1 MAAMVNKV
9 IIVGRLGRDPE
20 SRFTG
25 AGDQVANFSVACGEK
40 WKDKDGQ
47 PQERTEWYRI
57 VTWKK
62 LAEICQKFLVK
73 GSLVYIEG
81 RGQTREWEDKQGQK
95 RQQFEVVANQMK
107 ILSGGKLKAGAAAAG
122 EDGGSQEIT
131 DEDVPF

>member
-1 MAAMVNKV
+1 MVNKV

-25 AGDQVANFSVACGEK
+25 SGDQVANFSVACGEK

-47 PQERTEWYRI
+47 PQERTEWFK
-57 VTWKK
+57 VTAWKK
-62 LAEICQKFLVK
+62 LAEICQKYLVK

-107 ILSGGKLKAGAAAAG
+107 ILSGGKPKAEGAAAS
-122 EDGGSQEIT
+122 GGSEEIS